1 MEEAAN
7 NNASD
12 QPVVVAAANANANSK
27 KGSWSPEE
35 DTLLTSLV
43 EQHGPHRW
51 SLISAAIPGR
61 SGKSCRLR
69 WCNQLSPDVHHRP
82 FTPREDAL
90 ILAAH
95 ARYGNKWATIAR
107 LLPGRTDNSIK
118 NHWNSN
124 LRRCRRRAAAAAAA
138 ASTSRASAADPQ
150 PPRRINLLQQQ
161 SAACFAAPSAPDQQ
175 QCSMMGLLAPNPNP
189 NPNNNS
195 STADLLHGTSAADEP
210 PTSLSLSLGLP
221 LPADPDKVV
230 VAAAKQ
236 ALLPAEPPG
245 MMKMKAAADHLLQP
259 SPLLPQ
265 HQEGG
270 NAQLI
275 AAVRQMVREEVQ
287 RQTGQL
293 ACSLMAA
300 AAWAKQGHHHR

>member
-1 MEEAAN
+1 MTMMM
-7 NNASD
+7 
-12 QPVVVAAANANANSK
+12 K

-35 DTLLTSLV
+35 DSLLTSLV

-138 ASTSRASAADPQ
+138 AAASTSSRGGGGGAAAAAGPHQ
-150 PPRRINLLQQQ
+150 PPRRINHLLQQQ
-161 SAACFAAPSAPDQQ
+161 SADDHQQ
-175 QCSMMGLLAPNPNP
+175 RQCLLMGRLGPNPNS
-189 NPNNNS
+189 N
-195 STADLLHGTSAADEP
+195 TLLLHGSGTPPPADEPQP
-210 PTSLSLSLGLP
+210 PTSLTLSLGLP
-221 LPADPDKVV
+221 LPPADPE
-230 VAAAKQ
+230 AAAADEVPKQ
-236 ALLPAEPPG
+236 QQAPEPPAG
-245 MMKMKAAADHLLQP
+245 MMKMKAADQDLLRQP
-259 SPLLPQ
+259 SISPPLPLPH
-265 HQEGG
+265 HQEG

-287 RQTGQL
+287 RHTGQL

-300 AAWAKQGHHHR
+300 AAWAKQPHHR

>member
-1 MEEAAN
+1 MM
-7 NNASD
+7 
-12 QPVVVAAANANANSK
+12 K

-35 DTLLTSLV
+35 DSLLTSLV
-43 EQHGPHRW
+43 DQHGPHRW

-69 WCNQLSPDVHHRP
+69 WRNQLSPDVHHRP

-124 LRRCRRRAAAAAAA
+124 LRRCRRRAAAAA
-138 ASTSRASAADPQ
+138 STSRAAAGPHQ
-150 PPRRINLLQQQ
+150 PPRRINLLLQQQQ
-161 SAACFAAPSAPDQQ
+161 SAACFAAPSADDPPLPADHQQ
-175 QCSMMGLLAPNPNP
+175 QCMMGLLDQPNPNT
-189 NPNNNS
+189 NS
-195 STADLLHGTSAADEP
+195 STLLLHGHGGTPAAEP

-221 LPADPDKVV
+221 LPAADPPEAAAAADEVV
-230 VAAAKQ
+230 VAALKLQ
-236 ALLPAEPPG
+236 APEPPG
-245 MMKMKAAADHLLQP
+245 MMMRHLQP
-259 SPLLPQ
+259 H
-265 HQEGG
+265 HQEAAG

-300 AAWAKQGHHHR
+300 AAWAKQPHHHR

>member
-1 MEEAAN
+1 MEKRIAAMSTT
-7 NNASD
+7 AM
-12 QPVVVAAANANANSK
+12 K

-35 DTLLTSLV
+35 DALLTRLV

-82 FTPREDAL
+82 FTPHEDAL

-124 LRRCRRRAAAAAAA
+124 LRRCRRRAAAAAA
-138 ASTSRASAADPQ
+138 STSRAADTPQQMEMLQEPASADHDQPQ
-150 PPRRINLLQQQ
+150 R
-161 SAACFAAPSAPDQQ
+161 
-175 QCSMMGLLAPNPNP
+175 QCTMRSRNRN
-189 NPNNNS
+189 
-195 STADLLHGTSAADEP
+195 DEP
-210 PTSLSLSLGLP
+210 PPAAGNSNLPPPAAEPPITSLSLSLGLP
-221 LPADPDKVV
+221 LPAP
-230 VAAAKQ
+230 AAQ
-236 ALLPAEPPG
+236 APAG
-245 MMKMKAAADHLLQP
+245 IKAAGHGMAATAYCLS
-259 SPLLPQ
+259 SPLM
-265 HQEGG
+265 EEEK
-270 NAQLI
+270 AQLM

-293 ACSLMAA
+293 AYSLMAA
-300 AAWAKQGHHHR
+300 AAARAKGHHH